1 MLFVLNVAKML
12 LLQSP
17 NKATG
22 LDKIPPKLVKLWSN
36 VVYAHLTY
44 IFDCDISLNVFSN
57 SAKLVSVGS
66 IFKKKDGTNNDLQ
79 KISLLSANSIY
90 RYYFSTSYVLIKLIE
105 NWRKVLD
112 NSLFTG
118 AVLMDLSKAFHC
130 IPHDVIIA
138 KLHTC
143 CLTFDTVTFIYF
155 CLKERK

>member
-66 IFKKKDGTNNDLQ
+66 IFKKKDGTNNESYRP
-79 KISLLSANSIY
+79 ISILNCFSKIY
-90 RYYFSTSYVLIKLIE
+90 RRFLYYQ
-105 NWRKVLD
+105 
-112 NSLFTG
+112 
-118 AVLMDLSKAFHC
+118 
-130 IPHDVIIA
+130 
-138 KLHTC
+138 
-143 CLTFDTVTFIYF
+143 LTVYIDTISVQAMCF
-155 CLKERK
+155 